1 MKHKSWITIATYIAY
16 CINKELYKAIEYLK
30 TQVEVLIEQQEK
42 DKRILLNNHQRI
54 RLALKAKK
62 LTRKLLEETTVLFTP
77 DTILSWYRKLIAQ
90 KYDGSQ
96 NAKNPGRPKIS
107 KEITDLVIRF
117 KHENPH
123 WGYTRIKDYIVYLG
137 YKIGETTVKNIL
149 IENGLDPEPST
160 TKKTTW
166 RDFIKSHWNV
176 LAACDF
182 FSVELMVRGKLIRCM
197 VLFAMDLATRK
208 VEILGVRSQP
218 NGQWM
223 EQIARNITWEDNIL
237 SDKEYLIHDRDPL
250 FTTKFGSILKSSD
263 LEPVKLP
270 PRSPNLNAFAER
282 FIRSIKEECLNHLIL
297 TSEQQLQHVLSEYIE
312 YYHHERIHQGI
323 NKIIEPKYQGNR
335 GEIITIERLGGLLK
349 SYHRKAA

>member
-1 MKHKSWITIATYIAY
+1 MKHKLWITIATYIAY

-30 TQVEVLIEQQEK
+30 AQVEVLIEQQEK

-54 RLALKAKK
+54 RLAQKAKQ

-90 KYDGSQ
+90 KYDGSK

-107 KEITDLVIRF
+107 KEITDLVIQF

-149 IENGLDPEPST
+149 LENGLDPEPSKN
-160 TKKTTW
+160 KKTTW

-176 LAACDF
+176 MAACDF
-182 FSVELMVRGKLIRCM
+182 FSVELLVRRKLIRCM

-208 VEILGVRSQP
+208 VEILGVRPQP
-218 NGQWM
+218 NGLWM
-223 EQIARNITWEDNIL
+223 EQIARNIT
-237 SDKEYLIHDRDPL
+237 
-250 FTTKFGSILKSSD
+250 
-263 LEPVKLP
+263 
-270 PRSPNLNAFAER
+270 
-282 FIRSIKEECLNHLIL
+282 
-297 TSEQQLQHVLSEYIE
+297 
-312 YYHHERIHQGI
+312 
-323 NKIIEPKYQGNR
+323 
-335 GEIITIERLGGLLK
+335 
-349 SYHRKAA
+349 

>member
-1 MKHKSWITIATYIAY
+1 MKHKLWITIATYIAY

-42 DKRILLNNHQRI
+42 DKRILLNNHQRM
-54 RLALKAKK
+54 RLALKAKQ
-62 LTRKLLEETTVLFTP
+62 LTRKLLEETTILFTSN
-77 DTILSWYRKLIAQ
+77 TILSWFRKLIAQ

-96 NAKNPGRPKIS
+96 KAQNPGRPRIS
-107 KEITDLVIRF
+107 KEITDLVIQF
-117 KHENPH
+117 KRENPL

-149 IENGLDPEPST
+149 LENGLDPEQSKN
-160 TKKTTW
+160 KKTTW

-182 FSVELMVRGKLIRCM
+182 FSVELFVRGKLIRCM
-197 VLFAMDLATRK
+197 VLFAIDLSTRK
-208 VEILGVRSQP
+208 VEVLSVRPQP
-218 NGQWM
+218 NGPWI
-223 EQIARNITWEDNIL
+223 EHIARNITWDDSIL
-237 SDKEYLIHDRDPL
+237 SDKKYLIHDCDPL
-250 FTTKFGSILKSSD
+250 FTAKFGSILKSSG
-263 LEPVKLP
+263 LKPVKLP
-270 PRSPNLNAFAER
+270 PRSPNLNAHAER
-282 FIRSIKEECLNHLIL
+282 FIRSIKEECLNYLIL

-323 NKIIEPKYQGNR
+323 NKIIESKYQGNQ
-335 GEIITIERLGGLLK
+335 GEIVTIERLGGLLK